1 MPARACL
8 RLSFHGLQEVLDR
21 SNDDGNCL
29 FLHQLVKTSL
39 NAGDAL
45 PSCLVT
51 PCDDVAVRK
60 RYEEDSNINIM

>member
-1 MPARACL
+1 MHPSGCL
-8 RLSFHGLQEVLDR
+8 RLSFHGLQEILDT

-51 PCDDVAVRK
+51 PCNDVAVRK
-60 RYEEDSNINIM
+60 RYEQDSNINIM